1 MKKYWKIICISI
13 LIVAIISSYYIQKT
27 AMASKNDRSFKIETI
42 SGNKEEIENLILQTS
57 YKSNDFYHMLYISKD
72 GSTNPNNQSF
82 FRDLIAPNE
91 PMILRKYIDEHRNFM
106 RGKEFD
112 PRKYFEDKAR
122 LIYTTFLDDGRK
134 EAKGNVLTL
143 QIDTLDKNTNDSSS
157 FKIDIPVQPSY
168 DWVIVNDVYVGNGK
182 INILTTN
189 YLSANYLV
197 KGREE
202 LHIYTIDENSKELE
216 RDSILAELVSDERGT
231 SNIRIFNENNTT
243 QNENYYLYMVE
254 KYSDR
259 KEDTEP
265 EVISSQIYLYNN
277 AKNEAEEWIIP
288 EELKP
293 YRKAMHIHEET
304 IFIPVYSANG
314 LTLHRYHIEK
324 KQWEKP
330 FTLQYSSIT
339 SEKDAPFLRIT
350 EGKFYLVYRV
360 SDGQWLS
367 IVDLKTGELI
377 YEGKII
383 SEDKK
388 NQEADS
394 SLTIEQL
401 YTKH

>member
-1 MKKYWKIICISI
+1 MKKYWKTICISI

-82 FRDLIAPNE
+82 FRDLIAPNG
-91 PMILRKYIDEHRNFM
+91 PRILQKYIDEHRKFM
-106 RGKEFD
+106 RGKELD
-112 PRKYFEDKAR
+112 PRKYFEDKTR
-122 LIYTTFLDDGRK
+122 LIYTTFLDDGRR
-134 EAKGNVLTL
+134 GGWGDV
-143 QIDTLDKNTNDSSS
+143 QIDTLDKNTNESSS
-157 FKIDIPVQPSY
+157 FKIHMPVQTSY
-168 DWVIVNDVYVGNGK
+168 DWINMKDVYVGDGK

-189 YLSANYLV
+189 YPIN
-197 KGREE
+197 GGEE
-202 LHIYTIDENSKELE
+202 LHIYTIDDNKKRLVK
-216 RDSILAELVSDERGT
+216 DSILAKFMMEERG
-231 SNIRIFNENNTT
+231 SSSIRIFNENNMI

-259 KEDTEP
+259 KEDSEA

-277 AKNEAEEWIIP
+277 ANNEVEEWVIP

-293 YRKAMHIHEET
+293 YRKATLIHEET
-304 IFIPVYSANG
+304 IFIPVYSVNG
-314 LTLHRYHIEK
+314 LKLHRYHIEK
-324 KQWEKP
+324 KQWEEP
-330 FTLQYSSIT
+330 LIIPYSSIT
-339 SEKDAPFLRIT
+339 SENDASFLRIT

-367 IVDLKTGELI
+367 IGDLKTGELI

-401 YTKH
+401 YTQH